1 MHVAASTGRV
11 VAGRYLLQQP
21 IGRGAMG
28 TVWRARD
35 AVLARD
41 VAVKEVRFRT
51 TATTGSARAE
61 DTRVLYERS
70 LREARTA
77 ARLNHPAVV
86 TVFDVIEADGCPW
99 IVMELVEARSLEQ
112 VLAEDGPLP
121 PQQAADLGS
130 RLLSALDCAHQ
141 AGILH
146 RDVKP
151 SNVLLGQDGRA
162 VLTDF
167 GIATLEGEPGL
178 TQAGMVMGTPG
189 FTAPERVRGEP
200 ATPASDLWSLGAT
213 LFAAV
218 EGRGPFDRRGTS
230 MAILAAIANE
240 EPPPTLRAGPL
251 GPAIGA
257 LLHRDPRARPGA
269 ATVARLLA
277 GEPVAMAAMPMTGGR
292 ADSRE
297 QPPWGSPWTSDDG
310 GTLPTSLEQPGRPA
324 GDHPPGPGEPGWA
337 AAATRTAHPAAS
349 GPAASGGQAPAA
361 AGSRPGWLAGLGTLL
376 PSGRFPGRRS
386 PAQNGPGRSSAG
398 QSSTVQRGLG
408 QHGPGHRSQGQQG
421 MAGTAAALLPRSRG
435 TWLAAL
441 AAVAVVCLVLSV
453 LVARAHRAA
462 AASTAGYR
470 TVQVS
475 GNTAGAAA
483 GFLMKIP
490 VGWQSGQRGPTA
502 AFTSPGGA
510 AVVQVTPAVFH
521 APRAVGEARLLE
533 AVALRRGTF
542 PGYQR
547 ITLHAAGFHG
557 RPGAV
562 WEFTW
567 QPASGPRAEV
577 RDTLFR
583 LATRAGPQAYLVQE
597 SAPATAW
604 RRDQATFRTALG
616 SFQPQP

>member
-11 VAGRYLLQQP
+11 VAGRYLLRQP

-35 AVLARD
+35 SVLARD
-41 VAVKEVRFRT
+41 VAVKEVRFRSP
-51 TATTGSARAE
+51 ATTGSARPE

-121 PQQAADLGS
+121 PEQSADLGS
-130 RLLSALDCAHQ
+130 RLLSALHCAHQ

-151 SNVLLGQDGRA
+151 SNVLLSPDGRA

-218 EGRGPFDRRGTS
+218 EGHGPFDHQGTS

-240 EPPPTLRAGPL
+240 EPPRPWRAGPL
-251 GPAIGA
+251 RPAIEA
-257 LLHRDPRARPGA
+257 LLLRDPRARPDA
-269 ATVARLLA
+269 AAAARLLA
-277 GEPVAMAAMPMTGGR
+277 GERVTVNTMPMTSGR
-292 ADSRE
+292 PDSPE
-297 QPPWGSPWTSDDG
+297 EPPWGQPWPGYDG
-310 GTLPTSLEQPGRPA
+310 GTLRESLEQPGRPD
-324 GDHPPGPGEPGWA
+324 GNYPSGRGEPAWA
-337 AAATRTAHPAAS
+337 AAAATQAARS
-349 GPAASGGQAPAA
+349 AAPGSAADRRDDTGA
-361 AGSRPGWLAGLGTLL
+361 AGSRRGLLAGLGALR
-376 PSGRFPGRRS
+376 PPGRGAPGRR
-386 PAQNGPGRSSAG
+386 GPGRRGAAQPG
-398 QSSTVQRGLG
+398 TGTTV
-408 QHGPGHRSQGQQG
+408 
-421 MAGTAAALLPRSRG
+421 AALLPRSRG
-435 TWLAAL
+435 AWLAAL
-441 AAVAVVCLVLSV
+441 AAVAMVSLVLTV
-453 LVARAHRAA
+453 LVARAHRADA
-462 AASTAGYR
+462 APAGGYHAVEVSGATAGS
-470 TVQVS
+470 V
-475 GNTAGAAA
+475 A
-483 GFLMKIP
+483 GFSMKVP
-490 VGWQSGQRGPTA
+490 ARWQSDQRGPTTV
-502 AFTSPGGA
+502 FTGPGGA
-510 AVVQVTPAVFH
+510 AVIQVTPAVFD
-521 APRAVGEARLLE
+521 APRPVGEARLLE

-567 QPASGPRAEV
+567 QPAACPRAEV
-577 RDTLFR
+577 RETTFR
-583 LATRAGPQAYLVQE
+583 LATPGGAQAYLVQE

-604 RRDQATFRTALG
+604 AQDQAAFTTAVG
-616 SFQPQP
+616 SFQSHP